1 MARRTNIIGWS
12 LCALALA
19 GCGDKDDDSAAP
31 AGDDGAVA
39 CGSTQAFASG
49 FITGAAAPT
58 LAARRSEDGLEVT
71 AHWYGDATDEGVPY
85 EINLEEGSWV
95 LSASADGCATDSG
108 VLNAVACSEYTLSF
122 DLTCR

>member
-1 MARRTNIIGWS
+1 MARQTSIIGWS

-19 GCGDKDDDSAAP
+19 GCGDKDDDTGEPS
-31 AGDDGAVA
+31 GGDGAVA

-49 FITGAAAPT
+49 FITGATEPT
-58 LAARRSEDGLEVT
+58 LAARRSEDGMEVV
-71 AHWYGDATDEGVPY
+71 ADWFGDPTDQGVPF

-108 VLNAVACSEYTLSF
+108 VLNAVACTEYTMSF
-122 DLTCR
+122 DMTCP